1 MYGICVVVFL
11 CLGLSVRF
19 CLSLISR
26 GTSGG
31 VSLPP
36 SCSSKPGSR
45 EQEAPELGL
54 AAQVPVPMSA
64 RDACVDPD
72 ASMKGEMDLSKQD
85 SNRNH
90 AYCFLP

>member
-11 CLGLSVRF
+11 CLG
-19 CLSLISR
+19 LSLISR

-54 AAQVPVPMSA
+54 AAQVPVPTSA
-64 RDACVDPD
+64 RGACVDPD

-90 AYCFLP
+90 ACCFLP